1 MLISVL
7 KGALSMYICNKY
19 NFPLKC
25 DLIENEQ
32 DYELNYE
39 CRKVKKSCSN
49 KVGKFH
55 LMFVEFLLLLTKLQY
70 FKSLFTIDENQ

>member
-19 NFPLKC
+19 NFPLKG

-39 CRKVKKSCSN
+39 CRKVKK
-49 KVGKFH
+49 
-55 LMFVEFLLLLTKLQY
+55 KL
-70 FKSLFTIDENQ
+70 FK